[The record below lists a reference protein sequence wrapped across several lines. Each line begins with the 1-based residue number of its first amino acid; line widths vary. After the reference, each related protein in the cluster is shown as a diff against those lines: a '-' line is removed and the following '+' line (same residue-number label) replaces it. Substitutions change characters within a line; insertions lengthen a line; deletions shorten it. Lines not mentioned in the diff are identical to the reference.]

1 MAVLSPLAITILVCA
16 VSNDSLGEFKG
27 VLCNV
32 LFILMLLQTPNSTCQ
47 LQRALLPSILFRNAA
62 ASL

>member
-1 MAVLSPLAITILVCA
+1 MAALSPLAITILVCA
-16 VSNDSLGEFKG
+16 LSNDSLGEFIC

-32 LFILMLLQTPNSTCQ
+32 LFILMLLQTPNSTRQ
-47 LQRALLPSILFRNAA
+47 LQRALLPSILFRNVA